1 MSLLT
6 SLVGIGLNKFLGGK
20 KDEGA
25 GSTAFAEF
33 ERGEKRRD
41 AMDRARQI
49 TVDSANVTKGGDA
62 AQRAV
67 CDRIFQSIYQDA
79 YRGADNAVNLV
90 VQQAINENKAKSV
103 IRQIKYDFG
112 VDAGEGPRLKR
123 K

>member
-20 KDEGA
+20 DSDKGA
-25 GSTAFAEF
+25 GAAFQEI
-33 ERGEKRRD
+33 ELGNKRRE
-41 AMDRARQI
+41 AVRSAEQVQR
-49 TVDSANVTKGGDA
+49 DSASVTKGGVEA
-62 AQRAV
+62 NRAV
-67 CDRIFQSIYQDA
+67 GDRIFQSIYQDA

-112 VDAGEGPRLKR
+112 SETDAAPRLKR

>member
-1 MSLLT
+1 MSLFT

-20 KDEGA
+20 KGVGA
-25 GSTAFAEF
+25 GEKAFQDF
-33 ERGEKRRD
+33 ELGEKRRD

-67 CDRIFQSIYQDA
+67 GDRIFQSIYQDA
-79 YRGADNAVNLV
+79 YRGADNAVDLV
-90 VQQAINENKAKSV
+90 IQQAINENKAKSI

>member
-33 ERGEKRRD
+33 ELGEKRRD

-67 CDRIFQSIYQDA
+67 GDRIFQSIYQDA

>member
-6 SLVGIGLNKFLGGK
+6 SLVGIGLNKFLGGGK
-20 KDEGA
+20 ESGA
-25 GSTAFAEF
+25 GEKAFQNF
-33 ERGEKRRD
+33 EVGEKRRD

-49 TVDSANVTKGGDA
+49 RTDSAGVTKGGVN

-67 CDRIFQSIYQDA
+67 GDRIFQSIYQDA

-90 VQQAINENKAKSV
+90 VQQAINENKAKSI

-112 VDAGEGPRLKR
+112 VDAGEGTRLKR

>member
-6 SLVGIGLNKFLGGK
+6 SLVGIGLNKYLGGK
-20 KDEGA
+20 DSDEGA
-25 GSTAFAEF
+25 GASFKDIEL
-33 ERGEKRRD
+33 GNKRRE
-41 AMDRARQI
+41 AVRSAEQVRM
-49 TVDSANVTKGGDA
+49 DSANVTKGGVA
-62 AQRAV
+62 AHKAV
-67 CDRIFQSIYQDA
+67 GDRIFQSIYQDA

-112 VDAGEGPRLKR
+112 SETDAAPRLKR

>member
-33 ERGEKRRD
+33 ELGEKRRD
-41 AMDRARQI
+41 AMNRAKQI
-49 TVDSANVTKGGDA
+49 SMESAGVTKGGVA
-62 AQRAV
+62 AHKAIG
-67 CDRIFQSIYQDA
+67 DRIFQSIYQDA
-79 YRGADNAVNLV
+79 YRGADNAVDLV
-90 VQQAINENKAKSV
+90 IQQAINENKAKSI